1 MGADDNRGRARVTL
15 GADPLPNL
23 SVLLRYWEFA
33 ERGYDPDARRR
44 PQPS

>member
-1 MGADDNRGRARVTL
+1 MEAGDDRGRAGVTL

-33 ERGYDPDARRR
+33 ER
-44 PQPS
+44 